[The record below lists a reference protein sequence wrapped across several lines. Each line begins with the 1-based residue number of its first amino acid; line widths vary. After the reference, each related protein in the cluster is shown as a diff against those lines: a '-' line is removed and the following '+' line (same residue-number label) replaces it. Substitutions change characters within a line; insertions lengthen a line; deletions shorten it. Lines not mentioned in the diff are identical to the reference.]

1 MESFDFILFG
11 GGGDLAMRKLLP
23 ALYYRHRDCGD
34 TGGWRII
41 GIGRQDLSRE
51 HYLQLAR
58 DACAKQVAAKDF
70 EEAAWN
76 AFAGSLHY
84 LRLDATCAADYQ
96 ALSAMLGDTAGRTR
110 VFYLATAPGLFTTI
124 SAQLGAAG
132 LVTPQSRVVL
142 EKPLGRD
149 RASARKINE
158 EVGRVLLAAGEV
170 AMAWWQAVLLG
181 LVEGITE
188 YLPVSSTGHVASSSS
203 RLPSNRAI
211 AVVSG

>member
-158 EVGRVLLAAGEV
+158 EVGRVFAE
-170 AMAWWQAVLLG
+170 QQ
-181 LVEGITE
+181 IF
-188 YLPVSSTGHVASSSS
+188 
-203 RLPSNRAI
+203 RI
-211 AVVSG
+211 